1 MNASVRTALLAVLLA
16 ASAVAPAVAAEGPPQ
31 GVPAAGEAAAAPPA
45 PDKSSGEPSKVYIAA
60 GIGPG
65 LNARFKVNG
74 NTVSFSDQF
83 QGTTDKSPLVA
94 VNVASFGLALNSKTL
109 VGIDLSAVAQLG
121 TIAGNATHV
130 QITNSFAALTYF
142 PWETGLYLRGGVGI
156 SSLVTVSG
164 SQSDRVNGIGAL
176 LGAGYALQVSGRH
189 HLTLTYTQTWQSYSS
204 SGSKP
209 DSSQFGA
216 VYLGYMYRS

>member
-45 PDKSSGEPSKVYIAA
+45 PDKSSGEPSKVYIGA
-60 GIGPG
+60 GVGPG
-65 LNARFKVNG
+65 LGARFKVNG
-74 NTVSFSDQF
+74 NTVAFSDQF
-83 QGTTDKSPLVA
+83 QGATDKSPLVA

-130 QITNSFAALTYF
+130 QISNYFAALTYF
-142 PWETGLYLRGGVGI
+142 PWEKGLFVRGGAGI
-156 SSLVTVSG
+156 SNFVTVSG
-164 SQSDRVNGIGAL
+164 SQSDRVYGFGAL
-176 LGAGYALQVSGRH
+176 LGAGYALQLSGRH

>member
-1 MNASVRTALLAVLLA
+1 MSKPAL
-16 ASAVAPAVAAEGPPQ
+16 SAVFAMIASTAPAFAAEGPPQ

-45 PDKSSGEPSKVYIAA
+45 PDKDSGEPSKVYIGA

-65 LNARFKVNG
+65 LGARFKVNG
-74 NTVSFSDQF
+74 NTVTFSDQF
-83 QGTTDKSPLVA
+83 QGATDKSPLIA

-142 PWETGLYLRGGVGI
+142 PWEKGLFVRGGVGI
-156 SSLVTVSG
+156 SQLVTVSG
-164 SQSDRVNGIGAL
+164 SQSDTVRGLGAL
-176 LGAGYALQVSGRH
+176 LGAGYALELSGRH
-189 HLTLTYTQTWQSYSS
+189 HLTLTYTQTRQSYSS

-209 DSSQFGA
+209 DGSQFGA
-216 VYLGYMYRS
+216 VYLGYMYRG

>member
-1 MNASVRTALLAVLLA
+1 MNASVRTALLAVFLA
-16 ASAVAPAVAAEGPPQ
+16 ASAVAPAVAAEGQPQ

-74 NTVSFSDQF
+74 NTVTFSDQF

-109 VGIDLSAVAQLG
+109 VGMGRDLEPRHRLRIAIRPRQRDRRPARSGLRLAGERQAPSDADLHSDLAVLLVERDQARQLAVRRRLPG
-121 TIAGNATHV
+121 VHVPELRRAGDGR
-130 QITNSFAALTYF
+130 AA
-142 PWETGLYLRGGVGI
+142 
-156 SSLVTVSG
+156 SG
-164 SQSDRVNGIGAL
+164 
-176 LGAGYALQVSGRH
+176 
-189 HLTLTYTQTWQSYSS
+189 QT
-204 SGSKP
+204 
-209 DSSQFGA
+209 
-216 VYLGYMYRS
+216 R

>member
-1 MNASVRTALLAVLLA
+1 MNASARTALLAVFLA
-16 ASAVAPAVAAEGPPQ
+16 ACAIAPAVAAEGQPQ
-31 GVPAAGEAAAAPPA
+31 GAPTAGEPAAAPPA
-45 PDKSSGEPSKVYIAA
+45 PDKSSGEPSRVYIAA

-74 NTVSFSDQF
+74 NTVTFSDQF

-109 VGIDLSAVAQLG
+109 VGLDLSAVAQAG
-121 TIAGNATHV
+121 TIAGTKTHV
-130 QITNSFAALTYF
+130 QITNTLAAVTYF

-164 SQSDRVNGIGAL
+164 SQSDRVNGLGAL

-204 SGSKP
+204 SGTKP